1 MTTPW
6 KKRLFRFLKKLVAI
20 LILPTVNHVL
30 VLPKKNDRGIVKFSR
45 RKDCQRVLSV
55 KKNFK
60 KLKMEDIG
68 LTGDN
73 KVFLNNSGC
82 P

>member
-6 KKRLFRFLKKLVAI
+6 KKRLFKFSKKLVAR
-20 LILPTVNHVL
+20 LILPTVNHVI
-30 VLPKKNDRGIVKFSR
+30 VLPKKNDRVTMKFSR

-55 KKNFK
+55 KKNLQ

-73 KVFLNNSGC
+73 KVFINNSVC